1 MDYMRRKTRTSTQD
15 NISPKALIAVSYSDI
30 FGKGDDDI
38 TGILK
43 ELPMIVVL
51 SYILKLHLTIHFSM
65 YARDPHN
72 KILDELCQDLYKPE
86 RTNLYRFRKQHDN
99 HVILYN
105 TDSTLRMCFETLK
118 FGYDLDNNDSQLTPT
133 REEAIEI
140 AKAYALCNRDWIE
153 SQKIES
159 DVPATMLM
167 LDLPFSEFKFH
178 KDVKAAMYK
187 ASQFFQFCKGN
198 QVYDNYLAAFLKD
211 YGVNDWLEYVGR
223 LFTLF
228 HHSINKFVIQ
238 VNSKDVNTIK
248 FFSNFTINRESIRMI
263 DGWNN
268 PGALQYL
275 RNHFLI
281 PFTNGIYYIISP
293 DLIVDKIYQGLKFMF
308 FDSIKRHG
316 VLQPNGKPF
325 DKLPQFTDK
334 LGDDF
339 SEVALAYPLF
349 NKCLSGRVDHIIT
362 GATFKQYGLND
373 GEPDLYIRLGKSLI
387 LIEIKDLLFKRE
399 IQSSSSS
406 SEITNYINSRICKY
420 PEKPHKGFGQIIDN
434 IERLVNG
441 EFNKFDP
448 DSSQVN
454 VIYPVIVTTD
464 NAFSAFGV
472 NAEIVKR
479 ASEIMSNIG
488 NKFGRRFISIPI
500 ILDIDTLIN
509 LSYLLSTGELDLFQ
523 IFNDYILQCR
533 GGLIPFKAF
542 AHERYLKGRVLTR
555 EESIFLFGTVFPE
568 E

>member
-1 MDYMRRKTRTSTQD
+1 MTSTQD
-15 NISPKALIAVSYSDI
+15 NIFPKALIAVSYSDI
-30 FGKGDDDI
+30 FGKGDGDI
-38 TGILK
+38 AGILK

-51 SYILKLHLTIHFSM
+51 SYVLKSHLTIHFSM

-118 FGYDLDNNDSQLTPT
+118 FGYDLDHDDSQITPT

-159 DVPATMLM
+159 DVPETMLM
-167 LDLPFSEFKFH
+167 LDLPVSEFKFH

-187 ASQFFQFCKGN
+187 ASQFFQFCKAN
-198 QVYDNYLAAFLKD
+198 QVYDNYLAAFLED
-211 YGVNDWLEYVGR
+211 YGVNDWIEYIGR

-228 HHSINKFVIQ
+228 HHSINKFAIQ
-238 VNSKDVNTIK
+238 VNSNDVDTIK
-248 FFSNFTINRESIRMI
+248 FFSNFTINRDWIRKI
-263 DGWNN
+263 DNWNN
-268 PGALQYL
+268 PEALQYL

-281 PFTNGIYYIISP
+281 PFTNGIYYVISP
-293 DLIVDKIYQGLKFMF
+293 DLIVDKLYQGLKFMF
-308 FDSIKRHG
+308 FDSINRHG
-316 VLQPNGKPF
+316 ILQQNGKPF

-334 LGDDF
+334 LGEDF
-339 SEVALAYPLF
+339 SEIALAYPLF
-349 NKCLSGRVDHIIT
+349 NKSLSGWVDRIIT
-362 GATFKQYGLND
+362 GATFKQNGLND
-373 GEPDLYIRLGKSLI
+373 GEPDLYIRLGKSLM

-399 IQSSSSS
+399 IQSSSSPT
-406 SEITNYINSRICKY
+406 EITNYINSRICKY

-434 IERLVNG
+434 IERLANG
-441 EFNKFDP
+441 EFNKFDS
-448 DSSQVN
+448 DASQVN

-464 NAFSAFGV
+464 NAYSALGV
-472 NAEIVKR
+472 NAEIVKK

-509 LSYLLSTGELDLFQ
+509 LSYLLSIGELDLFQ

-533 GGLIPFKAF
+533 GGLITFKAF
-542 AHERYLKGRVLTR
+542 AYERYLKDRVLTR
-555 EESIFLFGTVFPE
+555 EESKFLFGTVFPE

>member
-1 MDYMRRKTRTSTQD
+1 MDHMRRKRMTSAQD
-15 NISPKALIAVSYSDI
+15 DISPKALIAVSYSDI
-30 FGKGDDDI
+30 FGKSDGDI
-38 TGILK
+38 TEILK

-51 SYILKLHLTIHFSM
+51 SYVLKLHLTIHFSM
-65 YARDPHN
+65 YARYPHN

-118 FGYDLDNNDSQLTPT
+118 FGYDLDNGDIQITPT
-133 REEAIEI
+133 RDEAIDI

-159 DVPATMLM
+159 DIPATMLM
-167 LDLPFSEFKFH
+167 LDLPVSEFKFH

-198 QVYDNYLAAFLKD
+198 QVYDNYLAAFLED
-211 YGVNDWLEYVGR
+211 YGINDWVEYIGH

-228 HHSINKFVIQ
+228 SHSINNFAIQ
-238 VNSKDVNTIK
+238 VDSKDVNTIK
-248 FFSNFTINRESIRMI
+248 FFSNFTINRDSIRKI
-263 DGWNN
+263 DNWNN
-268 PGALQYL
+268 PEALQYL

-308 FDSIKRHG
+308 FDSIQRHG
-316 VLQPNGKPF
+316 ILQQNGKPF
-325 DKLPQFTDK
+325 EKLPQFTDK

-339 SEVALAYPLF
+339 SEIALIYPLF
-349 NKCLSGRVDHIIT
+349 NKSLSGRVDHIIS
-362 GATFKQYGLND
+362 GASFKQNGLNE
-373 GEPDLYIRLGKSLI
+373 GEPDLYIRLGKSLM

-399 IQSSSSS
+399 IQSSSP
-406 SEITNYINSRICKY
+406 SEIANYINSRICKY

-441 EFNKFDP
+441 ELDNFDP
-448 DSSQVN
+448 VASQVN

-464 NAFSAFGV
+464 NAFSALGV
-472 NAEIVKR
+472 NAEIINK
-479 ASEIMSNIG
+479 ASEIMSNLG

-500 ILDIDTLIN
+500 ILDVDTLIN

-523 IFNDYILQCR
+523 IFKDYILQCR

-542 AHERYLKGRVLTR
+542 AYERYLKGRVLTR
-555 EESIFLFGTVFPE
+555 EESKFLFGTVFPE

>member
-1 MDYMRRKTRTSTQD
+1 MDYMRRKRMTSTQD
-15 NISPKALIAVSYSDI
+15 DISPKALIAVSYSDI
-30 FGKGDDDI
+30 FGKADGDI
-38 TGILK
+38 TEILK

-51 SYILKLHLTIHFSM
+51 SYVLKLHLTIHFSM

-118 FGYDLDNNDSQLTPT
+118 FGYDLDNGDSQITPT
-133 REEAIEI
+133 RDEAIDI
-140 AKAYALCNRDWIE
+140 AKAYTLCNRDWIE

-159 DVPATMLM
+159 DIPATMLM
-167 LDLPFSEFKFH
+167 LDLPVSEFKFH
-178 KDVKAAMYK
+178 KDVKVAMYK

-198 QVYDNYLAAFLKD
+198 QVYDNYLAAFLED
-211 YGVNDWLEYVGR
+211 YGVNDWVEYIGR

-228 HHSINKFVIQ
+228 SHSINNFVIQ
-238 VNSKDVNTIK
+238 VDSKDANTIN
-248 FFSNFTINRESIRMI
+248 FFSNFTINRDLIRKI
-263 DGWNN
+263 DNWNN
-268 PGALQYL
+268 PEALQYL

-308 FDSIKRHG
+308 FDSIQRHG
-316 VLQPNGKPF
+316 ILQQNGKPF
-325 DKLPQFTDK
+325 EKLPQFTDK

-339 SEVALAYPLF
+339 SEIALIYPLF
-349 NKCLSGRVDHIIT
+349 NKSLSGRVDHIIS
-362 GATFKQYGLND
+362 GAAFKQNGLNE
-373 GEPDLYIRLGKSLI
+373 GEPDLYIRLGKSLM

-399 IQSSSSS
+399 IQSSSP
-406 SEITNYINSRICKY
+406 SEIANYINSRICKY

-434 IERLVNG
+434 IDRLVNG
-441 EFNKFDP
+441 ELDKFDP
-448 DSSQVN
+448 VASQVN

-464 NAFSAFGV
+464 NAFSALGV
-472 NAEIVKR
+472 NAEIVNK
-479 ASEIMSNIG
+479 ASEIMSNLG

-500 ILDIDTLIN
+500 ILDVDTLIN

-523 IFNDYILQCR
+523 IFKDYILQCR

-542 AHERYLKGRVLTR
+542 AHERYLRGRVLTR
-555 EESIFLFGTVFPE
+555 EESKFLFGTVFPE

>member
-1 MDYMRRKTRTSTQD
+1 MTSTQD
-15 NISPKALIAVSYSDI
+15 NIFPKALVAVSYSDI
-30 FGKGDDDI
+30 FGKGDGDI
-38 TGILK
+38 AGILK

-51 SYILKLHLTIHFSM
+51 SYVLKSHLTIHFSM

-118 FGYDLDNNDSQLTPT
+118 FGYDLDHDDNQITPT

-167 LDLPFSEFKFH
+167 LDLPVSEFKFH

-187 ASQFFQFCKGN
+187 ASQLFQFCKAN
-198 QVYDNYLAAFLKD
+198 QVYDNYLAVFLED
-211 YGVNDWLEYVGR
+211 YGVNDWIEYIGR

-228 HHSINKFVIQ
+228 HHSINKFAIQ
-238 VNSKDVNTIK
+238 VNSKDVDTIK
-248 FFSNFTINRESIRMI
+248 FFSNFTINRDWIRKI
-263 DGWNN
+263 DNWNN
-268 PGALQYL
+268 PEALQYL

-281 PFTNGIYYIISP
+281 PFTNGIYYVISP

-308 FDSIKRHG
+308 FDSIQRHG
-316 VLQPNGKPF
+316 ILQQNGKPF

-334 LGDDF
+334 LGKDF
-339 SEVALAYPLF
+339 SEIALAYPLF
-349 NKCLSGRVDHIIT
+349 TKSLSGRVDRIIN
-362 GATFKQYGLND
+362 GATFNQNGLNE
-373 GEPDLYIRLGKSLI
+373 GEPDLYIRLGKSLM

-399 IQSSSSS
+399 IQSSSSHA
-406 SEITNYINSRICKY
+406 EIINYINSRICKY

-434 IERLVNG
+434 IERLANG
-441 EFNKFDP
+441 EFDKFDS
-448 DSSQVN
+448 DASQVN

-464 NAFSAFGV
+464 NAYSAFGV
-472 NAEIVKR
+472 NAEIVKK

-509 LSYLLSTGELDLFQ
+509 LSYLLSTGELNLFQ
-523 IFNDYILQCR
+523 IFKDYILQCR
-533 GGLIPFKAF
+533 GGLISFKAF
-542 AHERYLKGRVLTR
+542 AYERYLKNRVLTR
-555 EESIFLFGTVFPE
+555 EESKFLFGTVFPE

>member
-1 MDYMRRKTRTSTQD
+1 MRQKNKTSTQD
-15 NISPKALIAVSYSDI
+15 DIFPKALIAVSYSDI
-30 FGKGDDDI
+30 FGKGDGDI
-38 TGILK
+38 AGILK

-51 SYILKLHLTIHFSM
+51 SYVLKLHLTIHFSM

-118 FGYDLDNNDSQLTPT
+118 FGYDLDYDDSQITPT
-133 REEAIEI
+133 REESIEI
-140 AKAYALCNRDWIE
+140 AKAYALCNQDWIE

-167 LDLPFSEFKFH
+167 LDLPVSEFKFH

-187 ASQFFQFCKGN
+187 ASQFFQFCKVN
-198 QVYDNYLAAFLKD
+198 QVYNNYLAAFLED

-228 HHSINKFVIQ
+228 HHSINKFAIQ
-238 VNSKDVNTIK
+238 VNSKDVDTIK
-248 FFSNFTINRESIRMI
+248 FFSNFTINRDWIRNI
-263 DGWNN
+263 DNWNN
-268 PGALQYL
+268 PEALHYL

-308 FDSIKRHG
+308 FDSIQRHG
-316 VLQPNGKPF
+316 ILQQNGKPF

-334 LGDDF
+334 LGKDF
-339 SEVALAYPLF
+339 SEIALAYPLF
-349 NKCLSGRVDHIIT
+349 NKSLSGRVDRIIT
-362 GATFKQYGLND
+362 GATFNQNGLNE
-373 GEPDLYIRLGKSLI
+373 GEPDLYIRLGKTLM

-399 IQSSSSS
+399 IQSSSSPA
-406 SEITNYINSRICKY
+406 EITNYINSRICKY

-434 IERLVNG
+434 IERLANG
-441 EFNKFDP
+441 EFDKFDS
-448 DSSQVN
+448 DASQVN

-464 NAFSAFGV
+464 NAYSAFGV
-472 NAEIVKR
+472 NAEIVKKT
-479 ASEIMSNIG
+479 SEIMSKIG

-509 LSYLLSTGELDLFQ
+509 LSYLLSTGELNLFQ
-523 IFNDYILQCR
+523 IFKDYILQCR
-533 GGLIPFKAF
+533 GGLISFKAF
-542 AHERYLKGRVLTR
+542 AYERYLKDRVLTR
-555 EESIFLFGTVFPE
+555 EESKFLFGTVFPE

>member
-1 MDYMRRKTRTSTQD
+1 MTSTQD
-15 NISPKALIAVSYSDI
+15 DIFPKALIAVSYSDI
-30 FGKGDDDI
+30 FGKGDGDI
-38 TGILK
+38 AGILK

-51 SYILKLHLTIHFSM
+51 SYVLKSHLTIHFSM

-118 FGYDLDNNDSQLTPT
+118 FGYDLDHDDSQITPT

-167 LDLPFSEFKFH
+167 LDLPVSEFKFH

-187 ASQFFQFCKGN
+187 ASQFFQFCKAN
-198 QVYDNYLAAFLKD
+198 QVYDNYLAAFLED
-211 YGVNDWLEYVGR
+211 YGVNDWIEYIGR

-228 HHSINKFVIQ
+228 HHSINKFAIQ
-238 VNSKDVNTIK
+238 VNSKDVDTIK
-248 FFSNFTINRESIRMI
+248 FFSNFTINRDRIRKI
-263 DGWNN
+263 DNWNN
-268 PGALQYL
+268 PEALQYL

-281 PFTNGIYYIISP
+281 PFTNGIYYVISP

-308 FDSIKRHG
+308 FDSIHRHG
-316 VLQPNGKPF
+316 ILQQNGKPF

-334 LGDDF
+334 LGEDF
-339 SEVALAYPLF
+339 SEIALAYPLF
-349 NKCLSGRVDHIIT
+349 NKSLSGWVDRIIT
-362 GATFKQYGLND
+362 GATFNQNGLND
-373 GEPDLYIRLGKSLI
+373 GEPDLYIRLGKSLM

-399 IQSSSSS
+399 IQSSSSPT
-406 SEITNYINSRICKY
+406 EITNYINSRICKY

-434 IERLVNG
+434 IERLANG
-441 EFNKFDP
+441 EFDKFDS
-448 DSSQVN
+448 DASQVN

-464 NAFSAFGV
+464 NAYSAFGV
-472 NAEIVKR
+472 NAEIVKK
-479 ASEIMSNIG
+479 ASEIMNNIG

-509 LSYLLSTGELDLFQ
+509 LSYLLSTGELNLFQ
-523 IFNDYILQCR
+523 IFKDYILQCR
-533 GGLIPFKAF
+533 GGLISFKAF
-542 AHERYLKGRVLTR
+542 AYERYLKNRVLTR
-555 EESIFLFGTVFPE
+555 EESKFLFGTVFPE